1 MAKKKKNTGN
11 VTSTNVTNTFIKGM
25 NKDLNAS
32 FVPKES
38 WFHAINAYNNSAD
51 GDAGTL
57 GNEPAN
63 LKCADIPYPVIGAIH
78 KEGDIWYIYST
89 DDVSS
94 EIGMLDDS
102 KCEYTTIVNDACLN
116 FNRKYLITGAAKEN
130 YDCTWQVYWDDNL
143 NPSRTLNVDN
153 IPYIQIQLT
162 GPDINGEPC
171 VTFEDT
177 DQLDCE
183 KIRLAPLVKI
193 PCVKLSKNIDGGLL
207 ENGSYQAFIAYVV
220 NEQKVTDYIGISN
233 VQSLFNHVDLT
244 SSLNITF
251 TDLDTSFDFFE
262 LVILSNTKEQSVA
275 KKIGIY
281 STQQTSIGL
290 DLIDQATTSVSFEKL
305 FARSPAYE
313 KSESMYVVNDYLI
326 RQGPTEQFDFNYQPL
341 ANQIQVKWQ
350 VAEYPSDYYYKG
362 GNKTSFLRDE
372 QYAFFIRWIY
382 NTGEKSASYH
392 IPGRAPRV
400 NTTIY
405 QNGDLIN
412 VGNELQVISGTNVI
426 DTAGEPIWQ
435 VYNTAN
441 LTQSFPAPGIPTDD
455 GGFIIAEGD
464 MAYWQSTER
473 YPATKPEIYN
483 ASSNPIW
490 DSISPQHD
498 LCGEY
503 IRHHKMPTEEV
514 NEKLKLSTPDGDRI
528 RILGV
533 KFLNIKRPLF
543 NDGTVIPN
551 IVGYEVLRGSRE
563 GAKSILAKGIFKNMR
578 KYDIP
583 EETGDVQ
590 GLYPNYPYN
599 DLRPDTFFHK
609 GITSPITNP
618 NFPPLPLLTGK
629 RTEDLQVYP
638 FSVGIIPLPGKSA
651 PPLDGFSRDVFTFHT
666 PDLPFRLPYLNAFE
680 TRIYGKYK
688 GESVGYFTKS
698 EEHPG
703 EKLLRNV
710 PIVFAAI
717 LGVGYALEQ
726 FKGKQ
731 NQQKLPVI
739 VNNPS
744 PSLKLPVYN
753 LSGFTGVGTGTYT
766 LNDVAGSFAGSI
778 AQGGSFLQTPST
790 ASVSGAV
797 ASGSFGAINGV
808 NFVTNFLA
816 EEIFGTFV
824 DLGDV
829 VSGGLVSE
837 TLFKTQQTTADNAS
851 IANAGASGGGIN
863 YESEGTNFKSLP
875 SILRGIFSV
884 PGFLIYTAEG
894 ANVLID
900 LFYNLMSYQDYALK
914 HNSHGFYNKLESLNN
929 SLFRTS
935 NIGQNYI
942 GSTFVNFGDSSNQ
955 LYKINNLNRPDTIV
969 VGTNQAFL
977 DPLSNE
983 DTSRYSLGQ
992 LEFEAVTGQYE
1003 NIHSGI
1009 LDKITQP
1016 ICSLYGA
1023 LKFKID
1029 NQYGQLGGIKQTPMR
1044 GCVQYIDQN
1053 EPLYFPFESDSF
1065 FTGDVY
1071 VNRYTEKTIMP
1082 IFTDF
1087 LYKQPD
1093 GFTYDYLKYVNIPYP
1108 RYWMN
1113 TERYDFS
1120 KLYTIFENVG
1130 TNLGSN
1136 NNPQQQTQYYQ
1147 YLPSDL
1153 YALDVAVAAGTG
1165 NDTAAV
1171 FEDILNNAKFGF
1183 FGVTKGYM
1191 YTHINGVQDFFV
1203 ESEINIAQRDW
1214 LDEISKRHY
1223 DPYTFTSL
1231 NDIFDAA
1238 HIREGN
1244 FYLYDYSLSI
1254 SRQITNLTNFSYIQP
1269 LDYDPQIAETC
1280 FTFYPKR
1287 LIYSLRAQEEA
1298 KKDFWRVFL
1307 PNNYKDFKNKVSVIK
1322 PINQTGAIMF
1332 FPYASPKMFM
1342 GVDQLQT
1349 DLGTKVI
1356 LGDGGLFAREPKNIT
1371 NSDLANEYASCESA
1385 RSVINTP
1392 MGVFFISQAQ
1402 GKIFQYTGKLQAI
1415 SDQGM
1420 KWWFN
1425 KYLPSIL
1432 LRQYPELEGTELE
1445 DNPVV
1450 GIGCQAVYDINDDI
1464 VYFMKKDYSVKDD
1477 FKDNVIFDI
1486 NECQFR
1492 FTNDVSSFPI
1502 KLGDPFYFD
1511 NASWTVSYDPKIK
1524 GWISFHDWHPEL
1536 SLPSVNHFLTTKT
1549 FTTDKPQCPP
1559 GYVLNNDTGVCE
1571 KLITESA
1578 PGFVDIDERD
1588 ADIIYSEGCP
1598 LDIVITV
1605 DTSSSTDGPP
1615 IYTPKRPMS
1624 LVLQSGGP
1632 TNIEESERMFVWNF
1646 INNPDIVQGMNN
1658 GVIQI
1663 GFGLY
1668 SLSVQLSFTFPNGNT
1683 MTNNTTNLSTIIDNW
1698 LIQNWQSGGTNAI
1711 AGMQAAENILNDKA
1725 NSDLPTNFQT
1735 NGFRQ
1740 ILINVNDAVDPL
1752 PFCGVG
1758 PSTVVNFQSSLLTP
1772 DGSYYNPIN
1781 SLTGL
1786 PCSSQAQITPQG
1798 PANQFAYSIITTASG
1813 SIAASSAAY
1822 AVNCWQSA
1830 YTFSITPNQSTVST
1844 VVNQVV
1850 DSACAE
1856 PSCSCPDGYTL
1867 VYPDVNSTPVIW
1879 NQNTGDCTTI
1889 VSTTTGSGTGGGTGN
1904 TNAEQCNC
1912 YNYIFLSSVL
1922 LPTTVTEIN
1931 VVQCDGTVINYQRNS
1946 STGLFPDDLGCVREE
1961 QITINGPGGIN
1972 IFDFYKPIGEP
1983 CGTYTCCGCSEFT
1996 ITDPNASGNQGI
2008 PGFTVTF
2015 ERCNDGQ
2022 QITRQFIGS
2031 EALFIEC
2038 ARNNSL
2044 QFPPN
2049 INFNQLNI
2057 VENPCGTYPCDDT
2070 TGGGGTIV
2078 TTETYD
2084 AICRKIDCGCPP
2096 SPIPNATVTQ
2106 TGDCDNLNVYTTTGV
2121 NVIPP
2126 GLIQCDYQALLQV
2139 PPSFERGSIWRHN
2152 YRCDLFANY
2161 YDVDYPWEVEL
2172 VENTG
2177 QMVTTVRSLEYQL
2190 ETYVYKGDLINGCGD
2205 DRWHDLDF
2213 NFDKS
2218 IIYNSEQ
2225 VSGLLTLIPHPKE
2238 DPLSMITYPII
2249 GGSDIQILYSK
2260 EEQKY
2265 RFNQF
2270 WDITADRGE
2279 FSNAEQNIFITQ
2291 LNGYIKDLNLNNL
2304 AYSKT
2309 SDQRKKFRHY
2319 YNKVLLR
2326 RTLSG
2331 NRKMLLK
2338 LLNTKLNL
2346 SIR

>member
-1 MAKKKKNTGN
+1 M
-11 VTSTNVTNTFIKGM
+11 
-25 NKDLNAS
+25 
-32 FVPKES
+32 
-38 WFHAINAYNNSAD
+38 
-51 GDAGTL
+51 TL
-57 GNEPAN
+57 
-63 LKCADIPYPVIGAIH
+63 
-78 KEGDIWYIYST
+78 
-89 DDVSS
+89 
-94 EIGMLDDS
+94 
-102 KCEYTTIVNDACLN
+102 
-116 FNRKYLITGAAKEN
+116 
-130 YDCTWQVYWDDNL
+130 
-143 NPSRTLNVDN
+143 
-153 IPYIQIQLT
+153 
-162 GPDINGEPC
+162 
-171 VTFEDT
+171 
-177 DQLDCE
+177 
-183 KIRLAPLVKI
+183 
-193 PCVKLSKNIDGGLL
+193 
-207 ENGSYQAFIAYVV
+207 
-220 NEQKVTDYIGISN
+220 QKV
-233 VQSLFNHVDLT
+233 FN
-244 SSLNITF
+244 IF
-251 TDLDTSFDFFE
+251 T
-262 LVILSNTKEQSVA
+262 
-275 KKIGIY
+275 
-281 STQQTSIGL
+281 
-290 DLIDQATTSVSFEKL
+290 
-305 FARSPAYE
+305 
-313 KSESMYVVNDYLI
+313 
-326 RQGPTEQFDFNYQPL
+326 QF
-341 ANQIQVKWQ
+341 
-350 VAEYPSDYYYKG
+350 
-362 GNKTSFLRDE
+362 
-372 QYAFFIRWIY
+372 
-382 NTGEKSASYH
+382 
-392 IPGRAPRV
+392 
-400 NTTIY
+400 
-405 QNGDLIN
+405 
-412 VGNELQVISGTNVI
+412 
-426 DTAGEPIWQ
+426 
-435 VYNTAN
+435 
-441 LTQSFPAPGIPTDD
+441 
-455 GGFIIAEGD
+455 
-464 MAYWQSTER
+464 
-473 YPATKPEIYN
+473 
-483 ASSNPIW
+483 
-490 DSISPQHD
+490 
-498 LCGEY
+498 
-503 IRHHKMPTEEV
+503 
-514 NEKLKLSTPDGDRI
+514 
-528 RILGV
+528 
-533 KFLNIKRPLF
+533 
-543 NDGTVIPN
+543 
-551 IVGYEVLRGSRE
+551 
-563 GAKSILAKGIFKNMR
+563 
-578 KYDIP
+578 
-583 EETGDVQ
+583 
-590 GLYPNYPYN
+590 
-599 DLRPDTFFHK
+599 
-609 GITSPITNP
+609 
-618 NFPPLPLLTGK
+618 
-629 RTEDLQVYP
+629 
-638 FSVGIIPLPGKSA
+638 
-651 PPLDGFSRDVFTFHT
+651 
-666 PDLPFRLPYLNAFE
+666 
-680 TRIYGKYK
+680 
-688 GESVGYFTKS
+688 
-698 EEHPG
+698 
-703 EKLLRNV
+703 
-710 PIVFAAI
+710 
-717 LGVGYALEQ
+717 
-726 FKGKQ
+726 
-731 NQQKLPVI
+731 
-739 VNNPS
+739 
-744 PSLKLPVYN
+744 
-753 LSGFTGVGTGTYT
+753 
-766 LNDVAGSFAGSI
+766 
-778 AQGGSFLQTPST
+778 
-790 ASVSGAV
+790 ASV
-797 ASGSFGAINGV
+797 IQ
-808 NFVTNFLA
+808 
-816 EEIFGTFV
+816 
-824 DLGDV
+824 GDP
-829 VSGGLVSE
+829 
-837 TLFKTQQTTADNAS
+837 DNYFS
-851 IANAGASGGGIN
+851 I
-863 YESEGTNFKSLP
+863 
-875 SILRGIFSV
+875 
-884 PGFLIYTAEG
+884 
-894 ANVLID
+894 
-900 LFYNLMSYQDYALK
+900 
-914 HNSHGFYNKLESLNN
+914 
-929 SLFRTS
+929 
-935 NIGQNYI
+935 
-942 GSTFVNFGDSSNQ
+942 
-955 LYKINNLNRPDTIV
+955 
-969 VGTNQAFL
+969 
-977 DPLSNE
+977 
-983 DTSRYSLGQ
+983 
-992 LEFEAVTGQYE
+992 
-1003 NIHSGI
+1003 
-1009 LDKITQP
+1009 
-1016 ICSLYGA
+1016 
-1023 LKFKID
+1023 
-1029 NQYGQLGGIKQTPMR
+1029 
-1044 GCVQYIDQN
+1044 
-1053 EPLYFPFESDSF
+1053 
-1065 FTGDVY
+1065 
-1071 VNRYTEKTIMP
+1071 
-1082 IFTDF
+1082 
-1087 LYKQPD
+1087 
-1093 GFTYDYLKYVNIPYP
+1093 
-1108 RYWMN
+1108 
-1113 TERYDFS
+1113 
-1120 KLYTIFENVG
+1120 
-1130 TNLGSN
+1130 
-1136 NNPQQQTQYYQ
+1136 
-1147 YLPSDL
+1147 LPSDL
-1153 YALDVAVAAGTG
+1153 YAVDVPEFEQPITSVLSFAFGGLGGLTAGQSL
-1165 NDTAAV
+1165 
-1171 FEDILNNAKFGF
+1171 FS
-1183 FGVTKGYM
+1183 VTNGYV

-1203 ESEINIAQRDW
+1203 ESELNMAQRDW
-1214 LDEISKRHY
+1214 KEAPERRHY
-1223 DPYTFTSL
+1223 DPYLFT
-1231 NDIFDAA
+1231 DINTLFDAK
-1238 HIREGN
+1238 IQKEDN
-1244 FYLYDYSLSI
+1244 FYLYDYSLSA
-1254 SRQITNLTNFSYIQP
+1254 SRFITNLTSFGVIQP
-1269 LDYDPQIAETC
+1269 RDYDPQIAETC

-1322 PINQTGAIMF
+1322 PVNQTGALMF

-1356 LGDGGLFAREPKNIT
+1356 LGDGGLFAREPQNIT

-1549 FTTDKPQCPP
+1549 FTSETPQCPP

-1578 PGFVDIDERD
+1578 PGFVDVDERP
-1588 ADIIYSEGCP
+1588 ANIIGSSGCP

-1615 IYTPKRPMS
+1615 TYTPKRPMS

-1758 PSTVVNFQSSLLTP
+1758 ASTVVNFQSSLLTP

-1844 VVNQVV
+1844 VVNQVI
-1850 DSACAE
+1850 DSACVDT
-1856 PSCSCPDGYTL
+1856 SCSCDPGYTL
-1867 VYPDVNSTPVIW
+1867 VYPDINTNT
-1879 NQNTGDCTTI
+1879 NQPQWTQPTGDCVTTI
-1889 VSTTTGSGTGGGTGN
+1889 EVTTGGGTGN

-2270 WDITADRGE
+2270 WDITRDRDE
-2279 FSNAEQNIFITQ
+2279 FTTYPAPTYQYQPGVTPLDSPGQNIFITQ
-2291 LNGYIKDLNLNNL
+2291 LNGYIKDLNQNNL

-2309 SDQRKKFRHY
+2309 SDQRKKLRHY

>member
-1 MAKKKKNTGN
+1 MAKKKKNKGN

-63 LKCADIPYPVIGAIH
+63 LKCSDIPYPVIGAIH
-78 KEGDIWYIYST
+78 KEGDMWYIYST
-89 DDVSS
+89 DDISS

-102 KCEYTTIVNDACLN
+102 KCEYTTIVNDPCLN
-116 FNRKYLITGAAKEN
+116 FNRKYLITGASKEN

-143 NPSRTLNVDN
+143 NPSRTLNVDD
-153 IPYIQIQLT
+153 IPYVQIQLT

-171 VTFEDT
+171 VTFQDT

-183 KIRLAPLVKI
+183 KIRLAPLVQT
-193 PCVKLSKNIDGGLL
+193 PCLELTRDIDGGLIR
-207 ENGSYQAFIAYVV
+207 NGSYQAYIAYVV
-220 NEQKVTDYIGISN
+220 NEQVVTDYIGISN
-233 VQSLFNHVDLT
+233 IQSLFVHDDVG
-244 SSLNITF
+244 SSLNLKLS
-251 TDLDTSFDFFE
+251 DLDQSFEFYE
-262 LVILSNTKEQSVA
+262 LVILSNAKEQVVA
-275 KKIGIY
+275 KRIGIY
-281 STQQTSIGL
+281 STEQN
-290 DLIDQATTSVSFEKL
+290 SVSVDFIDPALVSIPLEQL
-305 FARSPAYE
+305 FGRRPAYE

-341 ANQIQVKWQ
+341 ANQIQTKWQ
-350 VAEYPSDYYYKG
+350 VAQYPADYYYKG
-362 GNKTSFLRDE
+362 GYKTSFMRDE

-382 NTGEKSASYH
+382 NTGERSASYH
-392 IPGRAPRV
+392 IPGRAPRTNGYVANGIPVSGSELDV
-400 NTTIY
+400 NNSTNSLNTDE
-405 QNGDLIN
+405 QN
-412 VGNELQVISGTNVI
+412 
-426 DTAGEPIWQ
+426 WQ
-435 VYNTAN
+435 VFNTASVDPPLN
-441 LTQSFPAPGIPTDD
+441 IPIGD

-490 DSISPQHD
+490 DSISPEHD

-514 NEKLKLSTPDGDRI
+514 NNALKLSTTDGQFI

-551 IVGYEVLRGSRE
+551 IVGYEILRGSRE
-563 GAKSILAKGIFKNMR
+563 GAKSIMAKGIFKNMR
-578 KYDIP
+578 EYTLQDDEDSIN
-583 EETGDVQ
+583 TSQLQ

-599 DLRPDTFFHK
+599 DLRDDVFFHTGG
-609 GITSPITNP
+609 GI
-618 NFPPLPLLTGK
+618 TGK
-629 RTEDLQVYP
+629 RTEDLQVYT
-638 FSVGIIPLPGKSA
+638 KSIVDA
-651 PPLDGFSRDVFTFHT
+651 PPLSGVSRDVFTFHT
-666 PDLPFRLPYLNAFE
+666 PELPFRKPYLNAYE
-680 TRIYGKYK
+680 TRFYGKYK
-688 GESVGYFTKS
+688 GESIGYFRKS

-703 EKLLRNV
+703 QKLLLNY
-710 PIVFAAI
+710 PIIYAAL
-717 LGVGYALEQ
+717 LGMGYAFTQ
-726 FKGKQ
+726 FKGKK
-731 NQQKLPVI
+731 NNNNLPVKFVHHNHDYAENTYTGQAI
-739 VNNPS
+739 YLSGTQLILNPGSGRRLSQPGSIPS
-744 PSLKLPVYN
+744 PGAAAFVGVDTAQTSSDILFNQILQ
-753 LSGFTGVGTGTYT
+753 GFTDFTQ
-766 LNDVAGSFAGSI
+766 I
-778 AQGGSFLQTPST
+778 
-790 ASVSGAV
+790 
-797 ASGSFGAINGV
+797 
-808 NFVTNFLA
+808 
-816 EEIFGTFV
+816 V
-824 DLGDV
+824 D
-829 VSGGLVSE
+829 
-837 TLFKTQQTTADNAS
+837 
-851 IANAGASGGGIN
+851 GGITTEIQSELKN
-863 YESEGTNFKSLP
+863 TENATTISLTGGTEGSGTEIQYEGTNFKSLP
-875 SILRGIFSV
+875 TIIRAAMSI
-884 PGFLIYTAEG
+884 PGFMVYTSEG

-914 HNSHGFYNKLESLNN
+914 HNSHGYYTDLARLDG
-929 SLFRTS
+929 LQFRS
-935 NIGQNYI
+935 ENIASNYI
-942 GSTFVNFGDSSNQ
+942 GSSFNIFGEASNQ
-955 LYKINNLNRPDTIV
+955 LYKINNLFRTDTIAIN
-969 VGTNQAFL
+969 TDKSFPD
-977 DPLSNE
+977 DPRDNE
-983 DTSRYSLGQ
+983 DLSRYNLGQ
-992 LEFEAVTGQYE
+992 LEFEG
-1003 NIHSGI
+1003 
-1009 LDKITQP
+1009 LDDIFRGKNSYRNRKFKRP

-1029 NQYGQLGGIKQTPMR
+1029 NQYGQLEGIKQTPMR
-1044 GCVQYIDQN
+1044 GCVQTIDQN
-1053 EPLYFPFESDSF
+1053 EPLYFPFESEAF

-1071 VNRYTEKTIMP
+1071 INRYTEKTTMP

-1087 LYKQPD
+1087 LYGQPD
-1093 GFTYDYLKYVNIPYP
+1093 GFVYDYLKYTNIPYP

-1113 TERYDFS
+1113 TERYDFT
-1120 KLYTIFENVG
+1120 KIFNIF
-1130 TNLGSN
+1130 
-1136 NNPQQQTQYYQ
+1136 TQFASVIQGDPDDYFSI
-1147 YLPSDL
+1147 LPSDL
-1153 YALDVAVAAGTG
+1153 YAVDVPAFEQPISSALSFAFGGLGGLTAGQSL
-1165 NDTAAV
+1165 
-1171 FEDILNNAKFGF
+1171 FS
-1183 FGVTKGYM
+1183 VTNGYV

-1203 ESEINIAQRDW
+1203 ESELNMAQRDW
-1214 LDEISKRHY
+1214 KEAPERRHY
-1223 DPYTFTSL
+1223 DPYLFT
-1231 NDIFDAA
+1231 DINTLFDAK
-1238 HIREGN
+1238 IQKEDN
-1244 FYLYDYSLSI
+1244 FYLYDYSLSA
-1254 SRQITNLTNFSYIQP
+1254 SRFITNLTSFGVIQP
-1269 LDYDPQIAETC
+1269 RDYDPQIAETC

-1322 PINQTGAIMF
+1322 PVNQTGALMF

-1356 LGDGGLFAREPKNIT
+1356 LGDGGLFAREPQNIT

-1549 FTTDKPQCPP
+1549 FTSNKPQCPP

-2319 YNKVLLR
+2319 YNKVILR

-2338 LLNTKLNL
+2338 LNNTKLNL